1 MTRTAA
7 TPPDG
12 ARPAVPPTYADCNRL
27 WVDSRPRALAQ
38 RVFEARVLRCLGGR
52 VEGGRVLEI
61 GPGRRGT
68 GLRLAVEEFG
78 AASAVG
84 VELFDESVRAC
95 RRAVA
100 DLGGRVRVLQGDA
113 TALDAADGSY
123 DAVFC
128 YHLLHHADDWRAAV
142 REAARVLRPGGRL
155 YVAEMTAR
163 FVRQPPAAGG
173 VAAPRGRRPAD
184 AGRRRRGG
192 CGTPGSRWS
201 PGTVCSAGGSRSWPA
216 SPPGDASHTRGRV
229 LVLLHGGT
237 LTGAPRGHAAR
248 APPAAARRGETWDAW
263 PRPRA

>member
-1 MTRTAA
+1 M
-7 TPPDG
+7 
-12 ARPAVPPTYADCNRL
+12 
-27 WVDSRPRALAQ
+27 
-38 RVFEARVLRCLGGR
+38 LRCLGGR

-163 FVRQPPAAGG
+163 FVDSRPLRAVSLHPADGDRPTPGG
-173 VAAPRGRRPAD
+173 VAAAVRD
-184 AGRRRRGG
+184 AGLEVVARHSLLGWWLALVARK
-192 CGTPGSRWS
+192 P
-201 PGTVCSAGGSRSWPA
+201 AG
-216 SPPGDASHTRGRV
+216 
-229 LVLLHGGT
+229 
-237 LTGAPRGHAAR
+237 
-248 APPAAARRGETWDAW
+248 
-263 PRPRA
+263 